1 MTVNLR
7 YYQEDALD
15 ELDDGW
21 VRGHKCQVLRMGTG
35 TGKSATA
42 ARAVR
47 ENTGGSLMMAHRGEI
62 VSQLSLALA
71 REGVRHR
78 VIGPPAL
85 ARLCMQSQ
93 IEDERLGT
101 HYIDPGSRVGVGS
114 VQSIALLKGEEAFM
128 RQVSFAVG
136 DEFHHYLRLNQFG
149 KAIYRLRPDIRL
161 LGPTATPARTDGMGL
176 GLQADGFADHMVL
189 GPDEAEMMAEGWLCQ
204 YRIYCPP
211 TSFNREALHIGAKGE
226 FVAHDVQTETS
237 RSTIFGDTVRHHTTR
252 TPGKRALVFSD
263 SIANAMTTCQKFRD
277 AGITAEVLSGKTEAG
292 LRSRILKRFDRR
304 EVEVVC
310 SVSLI
315 DEGFDCPGVEVVHD
329 CAATTSLIK
338 FRQRF
343 GRGWRPDGDKVFI
356 YNDYVRNVEQHGLP
370 EAYRRWSLN
379 RRDRASKGTPS
390 DVVPVRVCANT
401 DTDQAWRPYVGHMP
415 SVGQFDEVVLQHADG
430 LESRGAAVDMAWH
443 TARAWRPLTP
453 CGATYE
459 AVKPACPYC
468 GFKPVPAQR
477 NGPEFVD
484 GDLHELDAETLARM
498 RGDVARVDGSWFPVP
513 PGASPAVIGALR
525 KAHHARQLGQAG
537 LREAMQLW
545 GGWQTAL
552 QRSDSEGFR
561 RFYHRFGIDVMTA
574 WTLPAAEAAAL
585 EHKIRT
591 QLVERGIIDAP
602 VN

>member
-226 FVAHDVQTETS
+226 FVAHDVQAETS

-390 DVVPVRVCANT
+390 DVVPVRVCART
-401 DTDQAWRPYVGHMP
+401 EP
-415 SVGQFDEVVLQHADG
+415 E
-430 LESRGAAVDMAWH
+430 
-443 TARAWRPLTP
+443 P

-545 GGWQTAL
+545 GGWQAAL

-591 QLVERGIIDAP
+591 QLIERGIIDAP